1 MKIKMPKLYPTV
13 VHMLDEAARLSP
25 EHLALVH
32 DEESLN
38 YKEYAACVSG
48 LARKLKVEGIGEGDR
63 VAVVMK
69 NSLDVAIATLAVQA
83 AGAQLVPL
91 NPLYTAT
98 ELQPIFTNAQVK
110 GVLLDAGCAAT
121 VQAALPQYAELFYL
135 EISENYRLTQWKK
148 EEYLAQL
155 LPLPAADGLSTLQ
168 YTGGTTGIPKGV
180 SLSHKSISINVS
192 QREALLPTNIE
203 QEKILI
209 ITPLFHIYAVSMGLY
224 LGVYC
229 RSTLYIL
236 DRYHPET
243 TLEAI
248 AKHKI
253 TLLSA
258 SPTIYIS
265 LMSFDQF
272 SNYDLSSIRVSFS
285 GSAALSEEVIRRWE
299 QRTGSMV
306 CEGYGQTEAGPILTY
321 NPSIG
326 KRKIGSVGIPVPDTE
341 VEIVDVET
349 GESRL
354 PQGEHGEI
362 RARGWQIMNGYRGL
376 EIETQE
382 ALKDGWLHTG
392 DIGYFDEEGYLYICD
407 RKKEM
412 VIVSGFNVYPREIE
426 DAVFAHP
433 DIAEVAVI
441 GAKDSYRGE
450 KLIAFV
456 KSKNTSLT
464 TNELADFL
472 ESRLVAYKVPKE
484 IYFLEKI
491 PKTAVQKIDK
501 KKLKEIYEE
510 KLFVS

>member
-1 MKIKMPKLYPTV
+1 MQTKMPKIYPTV

-25 EHLALVH
+25 HHLALVH
-32 DEESLN
+32 GEEYLS
-38 YKEYAACVSG
+38 YKAYAACVSG
-48 LARKLKVEGIGEGDR
+48 LARTLKVEGIGAGDR

-69 NSLDVAIATLAVQA
+69 NSLDIAIATFAVQA

-91 NPLYTAT
+91 NPLYTAA
-98 ELQPIFTNAQVK
+98 ELAPIFANAEVK
-110 GVLLDAGCAAT
+110 GVILDASCAPV
-121 VQAALPQYAELFYL
+121 VQEALPQYTELFYL
-135 EISENYRLTQWKK
+135 EVSAQNRLTQWQDQD
-148 EEYLAQL
+148 YLAQL
-155 LPLPAADGLSTLQ
+155 LPLPTADGLSTLQ

-180 SLSHKSISINVS
+180 SLSHKAISINVS
-192 QREALLPTNIE
+192 QREALLPTHAE
-203 QEKILI
+203 QENILI

-243 TLEAI
+243 TLQAI
-248 AKHKI
+248 EQHKI

-265 LMSFDQF
+265 LMSFDAF
-272 SNYDLSSIRVSFS
+272 SEYDLSSIRVSYS
-285 GSAALSEEVIRRWE
+285 GSAALSDEVIKRWE
-299 QRTGSMV
+299 QRTGSII

-326 KRKIGSVGIPVPDTE
+326 QRKIGSVGIPVPDTE
-341 VEIVDVET
+341 VQIVDVET
-349 GESRL
+349 GTQQL
-354 PQGEHGEI
+354 AQGEHGEI
-362 RARGWQIMNGYRGL
+362 RARGWQIMNEYRGL
-376 EIETQE
+376 SQETQE
-382 ALKDGWLHTG
+382 ALQDGWLHTG
-392 DIGYFDEEGYLYICD
+392 DIGYFDEDGYLYICD

-426 DAVFAHP
+426 DAIFAHP

-456 KSKNTSLT
+456 KTKNPSLT
-464 TNELADFL
+464 IEDLQSFL
-472 ESRLVAYKVPKE
+472 EQRLIAYKVPKE
-484 IYFLEKI
+484 IYLLDKI
-491 PKTAVQKIDK
+491 PQTAVQKIDK
-501 KKLKEIYEE
+501 KQLKTMYQEQ
-510 KLFVS
+510 LTL